1 MATEKKTV
9 KAQAKKPVKKVDA
22 EFEKFKALCR
32 KTVCKK
38 YSMHVSF
45 KALYEVYKLGLKAR
59 G

>member
-9 KAQAKKPVKKVDA
+9 KAQAKKPVKKEDA
-22 EFEKFKALCR
+22 EFEKFKELCR

-38 YSMHVSF
+38 YAMHVSF